1 MNTETLE
8 LGVEIADMNLIVEH
22 ITQKS
27 MIIQQLT
34 ADLEECLIQYN
45 IITLYTLLEWRCD
58 LYISE
63 C

>member
-1 MNTETLE
+1 
-8 LGVEIADMNLIVEH
+8 
-22 ITQKS
+22 